1 MLNSLSSVAVFLVGL
16 LVLFHAETGLANI
29 LLAINNTQLL
39 NLAQHRCHGCGMHA
53 ARFGLL
59 LQKVLAYYAL
69 NILKNPRESEI
80 IFFCSIKSM
89 LYEKPAVRSRVEV
102 YLVEEAKGGPSKL
115 LLSFLL
121 SMEAYIRLIFF
132 VKTESNLLFIFLRLY
147 LVKLLFI
154 SDMLCLQRP
163 LGEATLD
170 GDAQL
175 MIW

>member
-1 MLNSLSSVAVFLVGL
+1 
-16 LVLFHAETGLANI
+16 
-29 LLAINNTQLL
+29 
-39 NLAQHRCHGCGMHA
+39 
-53 ARFGLL
+53 
-59 LQKVLAYYAL
+59 
-69 NILKNPRESEI
+69 
-80 IFFCSIKSM
+80 M